1 MLTVPLTMLTVLTP
15 LTVVRGP
22 WRVVST
28 MSCEGG
34 VVRASVQ
41 MLTLQ
46 GSPLRR
52 EFALAH
58 DWQ

>member
-15 LTVVRGP
+15 LTVVCGP

-28 MSCEGG
+28 YEDG

-41 MLTLQ
+41 MLTLRE
-46 GSPLRR
+46 SPLRR
-52 EFALAH
+52 ELALAH
-58 DWQ
+58 AWQ

>member
-15 LTVVRGP
+15 LTVVCGP
-22 WRVVST
+22 WRAAST
-28 MSCEGG
+28 CEGE

-41 MLTLQ
+41 MFTLRE
-46 GSPLRR
+46 SPLRR
-52 EFALAH
+52 ELALAH

>member
-15 LTVVRGP
+15 LTVVCGP

-28 MSCEGG
+28 CEDG

-41 MLTLQ
+41 MLTLRE
-46 GSPLRR
+46 SPLRR
-52 EFALAH
+52 ELALAH
-58 DWQ
+58 A

>member
-15 LTVVRGP
+15 LTVVCGP

-28 MSCEGG
+28 CEDE

-41 MLTLQ
+41 MLTLRE
-46 GSPLRR
+46 SPLRR

>member
-15 LTVVRGP
+15 LTVVCGP
-22 WRVVST
+22 WRLVFT
-28 MSCEGG
+28 CEGG
-34 VVRASVQ
+34 DVRDSVQ
-41 MLTLQ
+41 MLTLRE
-46 GSPLRR
+46 SPLRR